1 MRVEAQ
7 PAFVLHARAWRET
20 SVIVEL
26 LTRDHGRVGVVA
38 RGLTGPKRH
47 PLRAAL
53 QPLQSLRVD
62 YLPRGE
68 LARLLQAEAVDV
80 APVLAGDRLL
90 AAFYVNELTLRLSPR
105 NDAAPALHAL
115 YARVRGE
122 LGAAPNLAWALR
134 RFERDLLEAIGL
146 GLPWAQLEEGEG
158 VDPARRYRLD
168 PEMGPLPDPR
178 RGGGTVSGAA
188 LLALAADVEP
198 EAAAMPELRRA
209 LRGVLEAALGGGTLK
224 SWGLLDDLAQVR
236 PRAAD
241 QD

>member
-38 RGLTGPKRH
+38 RGLTSPKRQ

-53 QPLQSLRVD
+53 QPLQSIRVD

-68 LARLLQAEAVDV
+68 LARLLQAEATDV
-80 APVLAGDRLL
+80 APVLSGDRLL
-90 AAFYVNELTLRLSPR
+90 AAFYINELMLRLSPR

-122 LGAAPNLAWALR
+122 LGAAGLAWTLR
-134 RFERDLLEAIGL
+134 RFERDLLDAIGL
-146 GLPWAQLEEGEG
+146 GLPWAEVAEGED
-158 VDPARRYRLD
+158 VAPDRRYRLD
-168 PEMGPLPDPR
+168 PEVGPIPDLR
-178 RGGGTVSGAA
+178 RGGETVSGAA
-188 LLALAADVEP
+188 LQALASDREP
-198 EAAAMPELRRA
+198 GAGELAELRRA
-209 LRGVLEAALGGGTLK
+209 LRPVLSAALGGGALK
-224 SWGLLDDLAQVR
+224 SWSLLDDLARVR
-236 PRAAD
+236 PRGAD